1 MSLSRRSGVRL
12 HLRTCISAAA
22 SFPRSHGVFTSISR
36 GPFPE
41 ERRTRV
47 ERTTWAHLITQRW
60 SAMRVLTSF
69 SLLGGTARCAH
80 NAHELYAATVKP
92 GRISRRRNLNSW
104 KREREETGC
113 TRVCA
118 AGTRKRRNGEIR
130 EEKKRRR
137 KRLGISVR
145 SLYKDNADKS

>member
-1 MSLSRRSGVRL
+1 MCVLRNQFVNIPTVYNFEETFHIIVMSLLRRSDVRL
-12 HLRTCISAAA
+12 HLRACISAVA
-22 SFPRSHGVFTSISR
+22 SFPRSHKPSRRSAAVHSR
-36 GPFPE
+36 GT

-69 SLLGGTARCAH
+69 SLLGGTAQCAH

-104 KREREETGC
+104 KREREERGC
-113 TRVCA
+113 VY
-118 AGTRKRRNGEIR
+118 GRNWE
-130 EEKKRRR
+130 EEKQR
-137 KRLGISVR
+137 
-145 SLYKDNADKS
+145 